1 MENHG
6 APRVVLVDVVI
17 ALPQPP
23 LRVGDARGVLPP
35 LALDETRPPHP
46 RSVRLELIHPRV
58 GLGCVSRANQQAP
71 SDLVLP
77 FSRRRTSARAGSVPS
92 PSGAGP
98 PPAPGAVVMRPTV
111 PCPVRQLLRSR
122 VERARVRFRA
132 SDSRFELEVPQPV
145 AVAPCQ
151 LRREGRGGTSAT
163 DRVGVRMDAGIRTRR
178 SAPSPRRRRRGRPP
192 PPPPPQRRDRGAEFA
207 AAAAYESSSP
217 VARGAADV
225 AVAVTAAV
233 VVVVV
238 VVFVIVVPWRSDG
251 DQRGRV
257 A

>member
-6 APRVVLVDVVI
+6 APRVVLVDVVV

-35 LALDETRPPHP
+35 LALDETRPLHP

-77 FSRRRTSARAGSVPS
+77 FRVVVPLRAPAASRPR
-92 PSGAGP
+92 
-98 PPAPGAVVMRPTV
+98 PAPGHRPRPAPSSCGR
-111 PCPVRQLLRSR
+111 PCPVRCASSSDPAWGAREYDSAPPTAGSNWKCRSPSR
-122 VERARVRFRA
+122 WRLA
-132 SDSRFELEVPQPV
+132 SSD
-145 AVAPCQ
+145 
-151 LRREGRGGTSAT
+151 GRGGGTSAT

-178 SAPSPRRRRRGRPP
+178 SAPSPRRRRRRRPAHPP
-192 PPPPPQRRDRGAEFA
+192 PRRRDRGAEFA

-238 VVFVIVVPWRSDG
+238 VFVIVVPWRSDG